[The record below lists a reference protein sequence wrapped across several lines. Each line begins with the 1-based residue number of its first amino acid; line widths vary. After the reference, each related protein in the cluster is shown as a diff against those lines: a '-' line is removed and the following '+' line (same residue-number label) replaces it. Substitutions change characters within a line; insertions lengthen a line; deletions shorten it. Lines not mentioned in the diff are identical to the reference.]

1 LQPKIGCLLPCS
13 PAAALGRGLIA
24 ALSAFYILLAP
35 ASAATGPFAEFVG
48 SWSGNGT
55 LRPSNGAAERIR
67 CKANYRVHG
76 TTQHDI
82 DLQLRCASDSYN
94 FDLAGTFTA
103 DELNRVSGQWTER
116 SRNIGGIAI
125 GNAYGDRLQ
134 LHVESNTFT
143 AELEMVTR
151 SRRQRVTIDSKGG
164 GRVIKASITL
174 SRH

>member
-1 LQPKIGCLLPCS
+1 LQPKFGYLLPYL
-13 PAAALGRGLIA
+13 PAAVFGRCLIA
-24 ALSAFYILLAP
+24 ALSAIYILLVP

-48 SWSGNGT
+48 SWSGNGI

-67 CKANYRVHG
+67 CKANYRVQG
-76 TTQHDI
+76 ATGHDI

-94 FDLAGTFTA
+94 FNLDGTFTA

-151 SRRQRVTIDSKGG
+151 GRQQRVTINSQGG

-174 SRH
+174 SRR

>member
-1 LQPKIGCLLPCS
+1 LQRKFRRLLPYL
-13 PAAALGRGLIA
+13 PAIRLGCFAVALVA
-24 ALSAFYILLAP
+24 ALSVLP
-35 ASAATGPFAEFVG
+35 VPVSAATGPFADFVG

-67 CKANYRVHG
+67 CKASYRVHG
-76 TTQHDI
+76 PTQHDI

-94 FDLAGTFTA
+94 FDLAGTFIA

-143 AELEMVTR
+143 AELVMVTR

-174 SRH
+174 GRH

>member
-1 LQPKIGCLLPCS
+1 VQPKFGCLLPYL
-13 PAAALGRGLIA
+13 PAAIPGRCLIA
-24 ALSAFYILLAP
+24 ALSAIYILLVP
-35 ASAATGPFAEFVG
+35 ASAATGPFADFVG

-55 LRPSNGAAERIR
+55 LRPSDGAAERIR

-76 TTQHDI
+76 ATGHDI

-94 FDLAGTFTA
+94 FDLAGKFTA

-125 GNAYGDRLQ
+125 GNAFGDRMQ
-134 LHVESNTFT
+134 LHVESNAFT
-143 AELEMVTR
+143 AELQMVTR
-151 SRRQRVTIDSKGG
+151 SPKQRVTINSKGG